1 MIAVSAAA
9 ARALDE
15 AAIRDYGL
23 SSPVLVESAGMACA
37 RVLRERFPDRLAAVA
52 PDRPLIV
59 LAGAG
64 NNAADALC
72 IARRL
77 CADQPF
83 APEAVTVVLRSR
95 ADAERGA
102 DSAFAANLRALSR
115 MGASILSWDADEA
128 AARDALRRSALVLDG
143 LAGTGLSGPL
153 TGPALEM
160 ARAASGVFTVA
171 VDVPSGLHDRW
182 RSADPL
188 VHADATLAIEP
199 VKSCLFLPGARS
211 SAGALIPVG
220 GVFPAGALSG
230 DYPRLVDFAESA
242 AALPPVPLDA
252 YKHRR
257 GVLDIY
263 AGAVGST
270 GAAIL
275 AAAGAVSAGAGLVS
289 LVVDRELWPVLA
301 PTQSG
306 VMVRPLEEGKAG
318 ERRRPDA
325 ILAGPGWG
333 TGGGRAELLAELAAA
348 GTEGPALVL
357 DADAVRLASRAGGGR
372 GLRFGGNAVL
382 TPHLQEF
389 ADYLGLSKDEVS
401 TDPDT
406 YALRAAAESGAVILL
421 KGHVTRVAAPDGRL
435 SYLDGMEPV
444 LAMGGSGDVLAGL
457 CGALCARERRR
468 ASEAGHAFDP
478 YPAAAAAAALLL
490 EAARRARAERGFCQA
505 ADIASCAGLAAAAA
519 WLPAGGAR

>member
-15 AAIRDYGL
+15 AAVRDYGL

-37 RVLRERFPDRLAAVA
+37 RVLRERFPDRLSAVSGE
-52 PDRPLIV
+52 RPLVV

-72 IARRL
+72 IVRRL
-77 CADQPF
+77 CADQPL
-83 APEAVTVVLRSR
+83 AAASAAVVLRSR
-95 ADAERGA
+95 SDAERGGGT
-102 DSAFAANLRALSR
+102 AFDANLRALTR
-115 MGASILSWDADEA
+115 MGARILSWDADEA
-128 AARDALRRSALVLDG
+128 AARDAIRRSALVLDA
-143 LAGTGLSGPL
+143 LSGTGLSGPL
-153 TGPALEM
+153 SGSALEL
-160 ARAASGVFTVA
+160 ARAAARSFTVA
-171 VDVPSGLHDRW
+171 VDVPSGLGDFW
-182 RSADPL
+182 RPGDPL
-188 VHADATLAIEP
+188 VRADATLAIEP

-230 DYPRLVDFAESA
+230 DYPLLVDFAEASA
-242 AALPPVPLDA
+242 VLPPVPPDA

-270 GAAIL
+270 GAATL
-275 AAAGAVSAGAGLVS
+275 AAAGAVAAGAGLVS
-289 LVVDRELWPVLA
+289 LVVDSELWPILA

-306 VMVRPLEEGKAG
+306 VMVRPADGAQG
-318 ERRRPDA
+318 RERRRPDA

-333 TGGGRAELLAELAAA
+333 TGSGRAELLALLAAGGA
-348 GTEGPALVL
+348 AGPALVL
-357 DADAVRLASRAGGGR
+357 DADAVRLAARTEGGR

-389 ADYLGLSKDEVS
+389 ADYLGLAKDEVAA
-401 TDPDT
+401 DPDT

-421 KGHVTRVAAPDGRL
+421 KGHVIRVAAPDGRL

-468 ASEAGHAFDP
+468 ASETGQPFDP
-478 YPAAAAAAALLL
+478 YPAAVAAAALLL
-490 EAARRARAERGFCQA
+490 EAARRARSERGFCQA
-505 ADIASCAGLAAAAA
+505 ADIAPCAGLAAAAA
-519 WLPAGGAR
+519 WLPDGGAR